1 MALILYNSFLSLF
14 YGQIT
19 RILIVSGT
27 KCICMADQWK
37 RDGEIKI
44 IEMILLCFSK
54 NFRENRVQV
63 CLAAK
68 NDHFMLREIS

>member
-54 NFRENRVQV
+54 NFRENRVPSLSSRQ
-63 CLAAK
+63 K
-68 NDHFMLREIS
+68 

>member
-1 MALILYNSFLSLF
+1 MEK
-14 YGQIT
+14 G
-19 RILIVSGT
+19 
-27 KCICMADQWK
+27 
-37 RDGEIKI
+37 GEIKI